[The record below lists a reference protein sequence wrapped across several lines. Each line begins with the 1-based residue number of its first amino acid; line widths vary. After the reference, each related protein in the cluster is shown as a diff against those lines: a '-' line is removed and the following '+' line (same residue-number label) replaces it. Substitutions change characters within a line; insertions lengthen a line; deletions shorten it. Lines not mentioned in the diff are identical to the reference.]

1 MNPVADRAGEIPG
14 PAALVLGAGASGVA
28 ATRFLRRLGRRVL
41 VADSGPESG
50 IADAPELRSLGA
62 ELRGGG
68 HPPALLEGMALV
80 VASPG
85 VPPRAAIVRAARRKG
100 IPLWGE
106 LELGYRALGE
116 PWERIVAVTGTKGK
130 SSVVTLLAEALRRG
144 GIPASACGNLGTPL
158 SAFAGDFGP
167 EQVAVVEASSF
178 QLATISRFRARV
190 GVMLAVAED
199 HLDWH
204 PDSTNYRR
212 SKARLFENQQA
223 GDWAVFDGAD
233 PVASRAAT
241 AAARKNG
248 AALLPFAGHPGYPGP
263 EVVIERGFVV
273 RRESGE
279 RHCLAA
285 VSSLGTTGAHQHRN
299 LAAAAAAASVLGVGR
314 GAIEAAAQGFTG
326 LPHALS
332 ELESVGGV
340 RFVNDSRATSLT
352 ATGAA
357 LDAIAE
363 NSPAPAIH
371 LILGGILKGGRFRD
385 LEPRLGPVARIW
397 AIGESRRRIA
407 AEIRSVPLT
416 TCESLDEAVRGAFAA
431 ARPAGVVLLSPGC
444 SSFDMFD
451 NYRDRGKRFAAAVAR
466 LAAEEGEAGP

>member
-1 MNPVADRAGEIPG
+1 M
-14 PAALVLGAGASGVA
+14 
-28 ATRFLRRLGRRVL
+28 
-41 VADSGPESG
+41 
-50 IADAPELRSLGA
+50 
-62 ELRGGG
+62 
-68 HPPALLEGMALV
+68 
-80 VASPG
+80 
-85 VPPRAAIVRAARRKG
+85 RAARRKG

-190 GVMLAVAED
+190 GVMLAAGRGPSGLASGLHETTGD
-199 HLDWH
+199 
-204 PDSTNYRR
+204 RR
-212 SKARLFENQQA
+212 PGCSRTSRP
-223 GDWAVFDGAD
+223 GTGRSFDGAD

-299 LAAAAAAASVLGVGR
+299 LAAAAAAASVLGVGAR
-314 GAIEAAAQGFTG
+314 RHRSGRAGIHRFA
-326 LPHALS
+326 PRLS

-363 NSPAPAIH
+363 NSPAPAIQPDP
-371 LILGGILKGGRFRD
+371 GRHPEGRALRD

-407 AEIRSVPLT
+407 AEIQQRAADDLREPR
-416 TCESLDEAVRGAFAA
+416 RGGARRLRRRPSRGRRPPFA
-431 ARPAGVVLLSPGC
+431 GC